1 MNIDILNG
9 CVGLEYAI
17 PAMRNSWK
25 QYAYKSD
32 SGYVEIPVP
41 EGIDIPEGAGSRSKI
56 YYVGDADMKL
66 VHSLVKAGPSHR
78 KLLRMI
84 FCYMD
89 VIAPLYWWKQ
99 FDTHRFG
106 VEKISESTMH
116 SILVDP
122 FDIGDFEPLE
132 FEFENEEQKYKVD
145 PDRATYDLME
155 IISKLNHYRLQA
167 IDDIKNKAMHERIIY
182 SLLPDSYLQRRTVC
196 MSYEAMYAMWL
207 VRKSHKLPQ
216 WVKFCNALENIHE
229 FKELCLSDPSSKAE
243 EE

>member
-1 MNIDILNG
+1 
-9 CVGLEYAI
+9 
-17 PAMRNSWK
+17 
-25 QYAYKSD
+25 
-32 SGYVEIPVP
+32 
-41 EGIDIPEGAGSRSKI
+41 
-56 YYVGDADMKL
+56 
-66 VHSLVKAGPSHR
+66 
-78 KLLRMI
+78 
-84 FCYMD
+84 
-89 VIAPLYWWKQ
+89 
-99 FDTHRFG
+99 
-106 VEKISESTMH
+106 MH

-167 IDDIKNKAMHERIIY
+167 IDDLKNKSMHERIIY

-207 VRKSHKLPQ
+207 IRKNHKLPQ
-216 WVKFCNALENIHE
+216 WVKFCNAIEGIHE